1 MKNNEKKLIIVLI
14 AVLVIGGII
23 VSIAIKNGN
32 KKEKNNKND
41 INENNNV
48 VEEKY
53 VSQLEDGTKLNISEE
68 LNETKKYKD
77 LEISNIQYTEKDG
90 MTVLLADVT
99 NVGDTIQKEEIVKIV
114 VLGENGETLTDFK
127 TIIEEIKPGETKQIN
142 ASVTAD
148 FANAKDF
155 KIEAE

>member
-1 MKNNEKKLIIVLI
+1 MKNKEKKVLIIVILI
-14 AVLVIGGII
+14 LAVIGIFVI
-23 VSIAIKNGN
+23 LVTNNN
-32 KKEKNNKND
+32 KKEKNNNTLNQN
-41 INENNNV
+41 IF
-48 VEEKY
+48 EEKY
-53 VSQLEDGTKLNISEE
+53 VSVLEDGTKLNISKEF
-68 LNETKKYKD
+68 NETKKYKD

-99 NVGDTIQKEEIVKIV
+99 NVGDTIQKEEIVKV
-114 VLGENGETLTDFK
+114 VVFGENDEILTDFK

-155 KIEAE
+155 KIEEE